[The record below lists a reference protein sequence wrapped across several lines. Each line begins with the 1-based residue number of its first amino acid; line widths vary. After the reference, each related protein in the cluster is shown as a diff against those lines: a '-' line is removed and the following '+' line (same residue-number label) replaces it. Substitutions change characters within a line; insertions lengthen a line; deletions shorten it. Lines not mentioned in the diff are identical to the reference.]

1 MQETINIVNFRTGN
15 HRHEAGTVWKVNDG
29 PTFLGWQTV
38 VPIKRDDVLV
48 PMPSKPLDEATANL
62 AAMIVREAETW
73 EQARKGIEESFP
85 GGFPGMK
92 Y

>member
-1 MQETINIVNFRTGN
+1 MNETISIVNFRTGN
-15 HRHEAGTVWKVNDG
+15 HRHESGTVWKVNDG
-29 PTFLGWQTV
+29 PVFLGWQTV
-38 VPIKRDDVLV
+38 VPIFRDEVLV
-48 PMPSKPLDEATANL
+48 PMPSKPLDESTANL

-73 EQARKGIEESFP
+73 EAARNGIEETFP